1 MHLPTGRTV
10 KGPVVDLG
18 ELLATRFRVHRGPY
32 IGLAEM
38 GLGSWFYH
46 ARDRTSGAEPYA
58 VDHTRSL
65 SDLFVGRLENV
76 RFAGIELS
84 LDSPDDVVA
93 RRCRDNTL
101 QGLDLQR
108 TDIPPKLV
116 GRFIINP
123 RLHPL
128 SDIRDI
134 SARTF
139 E

>member
-1 MHLPTGRTV
+1 MDLPTDRTV
-10 KGPVVDLG
+10 KGPIVDLG
-18 ELLATRFRVHRGPY
+18 ELLATRFRVCHGPY
-32 IGLAEM
+32 VRLAEM
-38 GLGSWFYH
+38 SLGGWFYH

-65 SDLFVGRLENV
+65 SDLFVGRLEDV

-84 LDSPDDVVA
+84 LNTPDNVVSR
-93 RRCRDNTL
+93 RRCDHSL
-101 QGLDLQR
+101 QSLDLQL
-108 TDIPPKLV
+108 TEIPKLD
-116 GRFIINP
+116 GRFVINP

-134 SARTF
+134 SARPL